1 MRISRS
7 VPALLP
13 AALAIGMFGMVA
25 PAQASTRPAVVVNG
39 TCSHGSLS
47 NLQVQREDN
56 GTLSID
62 FGVDMSAHRRGVKW
76 VVKVL
81 DNTSIVYRGNVV
93 TIADGS
99 FSISKAIAPKTGTN
113 HIVATARNSATGET
127 CKIRALA

>member
-39 TCSHGSLS
+39 TCSQGSLS

-113 HIVATARNSATGET
+113 HLVATARNSATGET
-127 CKIRALA
+127 CKIRAVA